1 MTPKE
6 RLTNILL
13 SLTLGPV
20 TRFCGI
26 VGGKCECGEPEGK
39 IKVWNSKRHKFVMVP
54 HIPGKHPPRYV
65 RGWQEKNAST
75 DPKTVAGWCIEY
87 PHSNFAVVTGSASVV
102 LDLDVRQEEPVK
114 NGKSAKPAKNGVVE
128 LAELEQSVEQSIPPT
143 VTVVSGGG
151 SGAKHVYFK
160 VPNNPAMLQKPKGT
174 RGIEFRKN
182 KEAIIVPGS
191 RHKSGNYYRFAPGLS
206 PADVEIAELPEWLL
220 ATMRK
225 PGAISRAKSATNVTD
240 DIGHLFHDLL
250 NQGPPPGSLPPGRLR
265 PDDIVT
271 RKMKTVPMRMYPAD
285 TSHSDSHWAWT
296 LARNCSHHWA
306 QYLRLWKDSPI
317 RRLDDTKCG
326 RASYELSI
334 LTKAFLDQKQ
344 QWKNPGRRRIEET
357 TNPALAKHMRK
368 LLEHTETP
376 RSPIV
381 NAVLHLNFTKPDL
394 DDHGIARALDAT
406 GTFEKKI
413 TREYVKRIRH
423 RYRHLWRTG

>member
-1 MTPKE
+1 MTPEE
-6 RLTNILL
+6 RLKNVLL

-39 IKVWNSKRHKFVMVP
+39 IKVWNSKRHKFVEVP
-54 HIPGKHPPRYV
+54 HFPGKHPPRYV

-102 LDLDVRQEEPVK
+102 LDLDVRREEPAK

-128 LAELEQSVEQSIPPT
+128 LAELEESAGQNVPPT

-182 KEAIIVPGS
+182 KKAIIIPGS
-191 RHKSGNYYRFAPGLS
+191 RHKSGKYYRFAPGLS
-206 PADVEIAELPEWLL
+206 PAEVDLAELPDWLL
-220 ATMRK
+220 EMMQK
-225 PGAISRAKSATNVTD
+225 PGATSRTKDTD
-240 DIGHLFHDLL
+240 APDTTADIDQMFDELL
-250 NQGPPPGSLPPGRLR
+250 KQGPPAGSLPPGRLR
-265 PDDIVT
+265 PDEIVM
-271 RKMKTVPMRMYPAD
+271 RKMKNVPMNRYPGD
-285 TSHSDSHWAWT
+285 RSFSDGHWAWT
-296 LARNCSHHWA
+296 LARNCCHHWD

-317 RRLDDTKCG
+317 RQLPDTKCG
-326 RASYELSI
+326 RASYERNI
-334 LTKAFLDQKQ
+334 LKKAFSDQQQ
-344 QWKNPGRRRIEET
+344 QWKNPRQRRPEET
-357 TNPALAKHMRK
+357 TNPALAQHMRK
-368 LLEHTETP
+368 ILEHTETP

-381 NAVLHLNFTKPDL
+381 NAVLHLNFQ
-394 DDHGIARALDAT
+394 
-406 GTFEKKI
+406 
-413 TREYVKRIRH
+413 
-423 RYRHLWRTG
+423 